1 MKTTSLGLKKPEGTD
16 LVNIQ
21 DMNDNMDVIEK
32 ELQARVKTT
41 GDIKDTTVTFTQA
54 SSRANIATGEKT
66 STIMG
71 KIKKWFADMTV
82 AAFAQVITSNTDLM
96 ALTKSGYLVDALA
109 VKNQF
114 AEVNGK
120 LTWTRIGSKSI
131 IGAGSVTIPTN
142 ASEIIIKANLGYNI
156 IIDIPIPVAFLMTTE
171 QSYRGGYYQNGSNGA
186 MADFKCT
193 TSKITFNN
201 AFLNANSVLS
211 TTEWAVWY
219 R

>member
-1 MKTTSLGLKKPEGTD
+1 MKKTSLGLKKPEGTD

-120 LTWTRIGSKSI
+120 LG
-131 IGAGSVTIPTN
+131 
-142 ASEIIIKANLGYNI
+142 NLVSYI
-156 IIDIPIPVAFLMTTE
+156 SIPVAGKVISNNFAAILTNIDLNKYIPIGISE
-171 QSYRGGYYQNGSNGA
+171 AAGGWTQYVTFSLLSNGYA
-186 MADFKCT
+186 LGAKCT
-193 TSKITFNN
+193 IESYTIPDYVKDVVIICINK
-201 AFLNANSVLS
+201 
-211 TTEWAVWY
+211 
-219 R
+219 

>member
-1 MKTTSLGLKKPEGTD
+1 MKKTSLGLKKPEGTD

-120 LTWTRIGSKSI
+120 LGKMFEFGGSAQKLRVEVDFKNNNQTAFQVY
-131 IGAGSVTIPTN
+131 AGGTTFFRV
-142 ASEIIIKANLGYNI
+142 E
-156 IIDIPIPVAFLMTTE
+156 FMTTGIIYKV
-171 QSYRGGYYQNGSNGA
+171 STDSGKTWVT
-186 MADFKCT
+186 M
-193 TSKITFNN
+193 
-201 AFLNANSVLS
+201 LNK
-211 TTEWAVWY
+211 
-219 R
+219 

>member
-32 ELQARVKTT
+32 ELQARTKSN
-41 GDIKDTTVTFTQA
+41 GEIKDTTVAFTQA
-54 SSRANIATGEKT
+54 SSRANIATGEKMGT
-66 STIMG
+66 LMG

-114 AEVNGK
+114 AEINGK
-120 LTWTRIGSKSI
+120 LHKVIQCTYDGALSAGKNSIVAKNFASGKNIISISKIASATSITYDNGTAFIDSNGSLVYQPTTDASYSSI
-131 IGAGSVTIPTN
+131 IIVVIYTD
-142 ASEIIIKANLGYNI
+142 K
-156 IIDIPIPVAFLMTTE
+156 
-171 QSYRGGYYQNGSNGA
+171 Q
-186 MADFKCT
+186 
-193 TSKITFNN
+193 
-201 AFLNANSVLS
+201 
-211 TTEWAVWY
+211 
-219 R
+219 

>member
-41 GDIKDTTVTFTQA
+41 GDIKDTTVAFTQA

-82 AAFAQVITSNTDLM
+82 AAFAQVITSNEDLM
-96 ALTKSGYLVDALA
+96 ALTRSGYLADALA

-114 AEVNGK
+114 DVINGK
-120 LTWTRIGSKSI
+120 LDYRVSSQTLY
-131 IGAGSVTIPTN
+131 
-142 ASEIIIKANLGYNI
+142 SEINI
-156 IIDIPIPVAFLMTTE
+156 TNDALCIRCFKNDNHFYELEVNADALRFYSVVGGVWTE
-171 QSYRGGYYQNGSNGA
+171 LW
-186 MADFKCT
+186 K
-193 TSKITFNN
+193 K
-201 AFLNANSVLS
+201 
-211 TTEWAVWY
+211 
-219 R
+219 